1 MTSGR
6 LQSKLVAAS
15 FLGPL
20 LWILLFMLLPY
31 GIILVYSFWRQ
42 QFPSFVPD
50 FQIANYITIFVE
62 PQFFRVIL
70 RSVTIATTVSVVALL
85 LAFPFAY
92 YLVFKVR
99 SARLRMALYIAV
111 IAPLWVSYL
120 LRAYTWK
127 TILGS
132 EGILNS
138 ALVWSGLLSEPTDIF
153 LYNRFAMVVT
163 MTYIFIPFMVMPI
176 YTALEKIPRN
186 LIEAAADLGVRPFE
200 TFVRVIWPLAIPGVV
215 AGATFTFCLSLG
227 DFIAP
232 ILVGGT
238 DGMMIANLI
247 TSQFGT
253 ALNWP
258 LGSALS
264 MLLLFI
270 VLIIIELSNR
280 AAPSDRVSLG

>member
-1 MTSGR
+1 MKTGT
-6 LQSKLVAAS
+6 LQSRLVGLT
-15 FLGPL
+15 FLLPL
-20 LWILLFMLLPY
+20 LWILCFMLLPY
-31 GIILVYSFWRQ
+31 AIILVYSFWQ
-42 QFPSFVPD
+42 QKFPSFVPD
-50 FQIANYITIFVE
+50 FQLGNYVKLFVE
-62 PQFFRVIL
+62 PQFFTVIL
-70 RSVTIATTVSVVALL
+70 RSAVTAATVSVAALV

-92 YLVFKVR
+92 YLVFKVT

-138 ALVWSGLLSEPTDIF
+138 ALVWSGILSAPTDVF
-153 LYNRFAMVVT
+153 LYNRFAMVLT

-186 LIEAAADLGVRPFE
+186 LIEASADLGVRPFT
-200 TFVRVIWPLAIPGVV
+200 TFTKVIWPLAIPGVV

-232 ILVGGT
+232 ILVGGA

-280 AAPSDRVSLG
+280 AAPTDRIAMG

>member
-1 MTSGR
+1 MKSGT
-6 LQSKLVAAS
+6 LQSRLVAGS
-15 FLGPL
+15 FLLPL
-20 LWILLFMLLPY
+20 LWILCFMLLPY
-31 GIILVYSFWRQ
+31 AIILVYSFWQ
-42 QFPSFVPD
+42 QKFPSFIPD
-50 FQIANYITIFVE
+50 FQLGNYVKLFVE
-62 PQFFRVIL
+62 PQFFTVIL
-70 RSVTIATTVSVVALL
+70 RSAVTAATVSVVALC

-92 YLVFKVR
+92 YLVFKVV

-138 ALVWSGLLSEPTDIF
+138 ALVWSGILSEPTDVF
-153 LYNRFAMVVT
+153 LYNRFAMVLT

-186 LIEAAADLGVRPFE
+186 LIEASADLGVRPFA
-200 TFVRVIWPLAIPGVV
+200 TFARVIWPLAIPGVV

-232 ILVGGT
+232 ILVGGA

-280 AAPSDRVSLG
+280 AAPTDRIAMG

>member
-1 MTSGR
+1 MTAIRSQGKA
-6 LQSKLVAAS
+6 LLVV
-15 FLGPL
+15 FLVPL

-31 GIILVYSFWRQ
+31 CIILVYSFWQ
-42 QFPSFVPD
+42 QKFPSFVPD
-50 FQIANYITIFVE
+50 FQFGNYLQILID
-62 PQFFRVIL
+62 PQYSAVLL
-70 RSVTIATTVSVVALL
+70 RSAETATLVSLFSML
-85 LAFPFAY
+85 LAYPFAY
-92 YLVFKVR
+92 YLVFRVR
-99 SARLRMALYIAV
+99 SSRVRMALYIAV

-138 ALVWSGLLSEPTDIF
+138 FLVWSGVLSAPTDVF

-186 LIEAAADLGVRPFE
+186 LVEASADLGVGPFG
-200 TFVRVIWPLAIPGVV
+200 TFWKVIWPLSIAGVL
-215 AGATFTFCLSLG
+215 AGATFTFCLSVG

-232 ILVGGT
+232 ILVGGA

-264 MLLLFI
+264 ILLLFI
-270 VLIIIELSNR
+270 VLTVIELSSR
-280 AAPSDRVSLG
+280 VAPADRIALG

>member
-1 MTSGR
+1 MNSGVFQRR
-6 LQSKLVAAS
+6 LVSLTFLV
-15 FLGPL
+15 PL
-20 LWILLFMLLPY
+20 LWILFFMLLPY
-31 GIILVYSFWRQ
+31 GIILVYSFWQ
-42 QFPSFVPD
+42 QKFPSFVPD
-50 FQIANYITIFVE
+50 FQIANYIKLFVE
-62 PQFFRVIL
+62 PQFLSVIL
-70 RSVTIATTVSVVALL
+70 RSAIIATSVSVVALC

-92 YLVFKVR
+92 YLVFKVY
-99 SARLRMALYIAV
+99 SVRLRMALYIAV

-138 ALVWSGLLSEPTDIF
+138 ALVWSGILSEPTDIF
-153 LYNRFAMVVT
+153 LYNRFAMVLT

-176 YTALEKIPRN
+176 YTALEKIPRS
-186 LIEAAADLGVRPFE
+186 LIEASADLGVRPFR
-200 TFVRVIWPLAIPGVV
+200 TFTRVIWPLAIPGVV

-232 ILVGGT
+232 ILVGGA

-264 MLLLFI
+264 MLLLVI

-280 AAPSDRVSLG
+280 AAPTDRVTLG

>member
-1 MTSGR
+1 MRSGAFQER
-6 LQSKLVAAS
+6 LVHLTFAV
-15 FLGPL
+15 PL
-20 LWILLFMLLPY
+20 LWIACFMLLPY
-31 GIILVYSFWRQ
+31 GIILVYSFWQ
-42 QFPSFVPD
+42 QQYPSFVPA
-50 FQIANYITIFVE
+50 FQLGNYAKLFTD
-62 PQFFRVIL
+62 PQFFQVIL
-70 RSVTIATTVSVVALL
+70 RSAAIAASVTVAALC

-92 YLVFKVR
+92 YLVFKVT

-138 ALVWSGLLSEPTDIF
+138 ALIWSGILNQPTDIF

-186 LIEAAADLGVRPFE
+186 LIEASADLGLRSVA
-200 TFVRVIWPLAIPGVV
+200 TFLRVIWPLALPGVV

-232 ILVGGT
+232 ILVGGA

-264 MLLLFI
+264 MLLLVI

-280 AAPSDRVSLG
+280 AAPTDRVTLG

>member
-1 MTSGR
+1 MKTDT
-6 LQSKLVAAS
+6 LQRRLVALT
-15 FLGPL
+15 FLLPL
-20 LWILLFMLLPY
+20 LWILGFMLLPY
-31 GIILVYSFWRQ
+31 SIILVYSFWQ
-42 QFPSFVPD
+42 QKFPSFVPD
-50 FQIANYITIFVE
+50 FQIGNYVKLFVE
-62 PQFFRVIL
+62 PQFVTVIL
-70 RSVTIATTVSVVALL
+70 SSAFTATMVSVAALI

-92 YLVFKVR
+92 YLVFKVK
-99 SARLRMALYIAV
+99 SARVRMAMYIAV

-138 ALVWSGLLSEPTDIF
+138 ALVWSGLLDGPTDVF
-153 LYNRFAMVVT
+153 LYNRFAMVLT

-186 LIEAAADLGVRPFE
+186 LIEASADLGVRPLA
-200 TFVRVIWPLAIPGVV
+200 TFARVIWPLAIPGVL

-232 ILVGGT
+232 ILVGGA

-264 MLLLFI
+264 MFLLFI

-280 AAPSDRVSLG
+280 AAPADRIALG

>member
-1 MTSGR
+1 MKTDT
-6 LQSKLVAAS
+6 LQRRLVALT
-15 FLGPL
+15 FLLPL
-20 LWILLFMLLPY
+20 LWILGFMLLPY
-31 GIILVYSFWRQ
+31 SIILVYSFWQ
-42 QFPSFVPD
+42 QEFPSFVPD
-50 FQIANYITIFVE
+50 FQIGNYVKLFVE
-62 PQFFRVIL
+62 PQFVTVIL
-70 RSVTIATTVSVVALL
+70 SSAFTATMVSVAALI

-92 YLVFKVR
+92 YLVFKVK
-99 SARLRMALYIAV
+99 SAGVRMAMYIAV

-138 ALVWSGLLSEPTDIF
+138 ALVWSGLLDGPTDVF
-153 LYNRFAMVVT
+153 LYNRFAMVLT

-186 LIEAAADLGVRPFE
+186 LIEASADLGVRPLA
-200 TFVRVIWPLAIPGVV
+200 TFARVIWPLAIPGVL

-232 ILVGGT
+232 ILVGGA

-264 MLLLFI
+264 MFLLFI

-280 AAPSDRVSLG
+280 AAPADRIALG

>member
-1 MTSGR
+1 MNSGL
-6 LQSKLVAAS
+6 LQRRIVSLT
-15 FLGPL
+15 FLAPL
-20 LWILLFMLLPY
+20 LWILCFMLLPY
-31 GIILVYSFWRQ
+31 GIILVYSFWQ
-42 QFPSFVPD
+42 QKFPSFVPD
-50 FQIANYITIFVE
+50 FQFGNYVKLFAE
-62 PQFFRVIL
+62 PQFFSVIL
-70 RSVTIATTVSVVALL
+70 RSMTIATTVSVVALC

-138 ALVWSGLLSEPTDIF
+138 ALVWSGILPEPTDIF

-186 LIEAAADLGVRPFE
+186 LIEASADLGVRPFA
-200 TFVRVIWPLAIPGVV
+200 TFTRVIWPLAIPGVV

-232 ILVGGT
+232 ILVGGA

-280 AAPSDRVSLG
+280 AAPTDRVTLG